1 MLNDALSTAK
11 ARLLIIAPWVK
22 KSVVNT
28 DFLARLEQRL
38 RAGVE
43 VTIAHGYGDDDS
55 GSDEQAL
62 RRLGNLASRFSR
74 FTFVRVRNTHAK
86 ILIYDET

>member
-1 MLNDALSTAK
+1 MFEHADLLNDVLSTAK
-11 ARLLIIAPWVK
+11 TRLLIIATWVK

-28 DFLARLEQRL
+28 DFLAGLEQRL

-43 VTIAHGYGDDDS
+43 VTIAHGHGDDDS

-62 RRLGNLASRFSR
+62 RRLGNLA
-74 FTFVRVRNTHAK
+74 
-86 ILIYDET
+86 